1 MATESSPFD
10 TEVSTRK
17 TSVSQRKQIIAIAN
31 SHISGRKLGA
41 PLTNMALSILRDKSY
56 EHTDYH
62 LHYYSININGKD
74 LRSSTFFIKD
84 STRRRRQTMFQE
96 YLRRIGLLLGGLLVS
111 AIGITLM
118 LQANIGLEPW
128 SVLQQGMSKT
138 FGITY
143 GTAASIV
150 GAAVIAIA
158 YFCGESFG
166 LGTLA
171 NIFVCPIFIDI
182 LLYLN
187 WIPLFERFS
196 TGLAALLIGM
206 ELLALGT
213 WMYMKSTLG
222 SGPRDALMVVLARK
236 THRTVG
242 LCRAAVEVVI
252 VFIGWRLGG
261 QVGIGT
267 IVAAVGVGSLFN
279 LNFALLRF
287 NPALLHQENLPETLQ
302 RFRGRKTIT

>member
-1 MATESSPFD
+1 MIPPPG
-10 TEVSTRK
+10 
-17 TSVSQRKQIIAIAN
+17 N
-31 SHISGRKLGA
+31 SA
-41 PLTNMALSILRDKSY
+41 PPLT
-56 EHTDYH
+56 E
-62 LHYYSININGKD
+62 
-74 LRSSTFFIKD
+74 RSP
-84 STRRRRQTMFQE
+84 
-96 YLRRIGLLLGGLLVS
+96 
-111 AIGITLM
+111 AC
-118 LQANIGLEPW
+118 
-128 SVLQQGMSKT
+128 
-138 FGITY
+138 
-143 GTAASIV
+143 V

-196 TGLAALLIGM
+196 TSLAALLIGM

-302 RFRGRKTIT
+302 RFRDRKAIS

>member
-1 MATESSPFD
+1 M
-10 TEVSTRK
+10 
-17 TSVSQRKQIIAIAN
+17 
-31 SHISGRKLGA
+31 L
-41 PLTNMALSILRDKSY
+41 
-56 EHTDYH
+56 
-62 LHYYSININGKD
+62 
-74 LRSSTFFIKD
+74 
-84 STRRRRQTMFQE
+84 QE

-143 GTAASIV
+143 GTAASIA

-187 WIPLFERFS
+187 WVPLFERFS

-252 VFIGWRLGG
+252 VFIGWRSGG
-261 QVGIGT
+261 HRYHRCRSGRRLPVQSELCSAALQPCSAPSGESAGDPSAVPWAENHHLNARSRLPVGTSIPN
-267 IVAAVGVGSLFN
+267 GVT
-279 LNFALLRF
+279 
-287 NPALLHQENLPETLQ
+287 P
-302 RFRGRKTIT
+302 

>member
-1 MATESSPFD
+1 M
-10 TEVSTRK
+10 
-17 TSVSQRKQIIAIAN
+17 
-31 SHISGRKLGA
+31 L
-41 PLTNMALSILRDKSY
+41 
-56 EHTDYH
+56 
-62 LHYYSININGKD
+62 
-74 LRSSTFFIKD
+74 
-84 STRRRRQTMFQE
+84 QE
-96 YLRRIGLLLGGLLVS
+96 YLRRIGLLLVGLLVS

-128 SVLQQGMSKT
+128 SVLQQGIAKT

-196 TGLAALLIGM
+196 TSLAALLIGM

-287 NPALLHQENLPETLQ
+287 NPALLHQENLPGNAPTVSGTGKPSPECPVKITCGDKHTEWSYTLNKPGVPC
-302 RFRGRKTIT
+302 R